1 MASSSW
7 LTYFK
12 SQLWPSLRWTS
23 KIIIIMQSKFN
34 ICERY
39 NSLNLKCPPKPTCQ
53 RLDPQG
59 VTREVINHWE
69 TEFVGSPLSLGGVP
83 LKGIMALWSFL
94 FVPCL
99 LRWAVLCYF
108 PVVIHCLAI
117 NPKIGEPTATSETVS
132 QSNVFPVTSYYFR
145 YFVIVTD

>member
-12 SQLWPSLRWTS
+12 SQLWPRFRWTS

-69 TEFVGSPLSLGGVP
+69 TEFVGSPLVIGGSALEGDYGTLVLSLCSLPPEV
-83 LKGIMALWSFL
+83 SSSVL
-94 FVPCL
+94 FSCGDTLPCYKPEN
-99 LRWAVLCYF
+99 RWANCNF
-108 PVVIHCLAI
+108 RNCE
-117 NPKIGEPTATSETVS
+117 PK
-132 QSNVFPVTSYYFR
+132 
-145 YFVIVTD
+145 